1 MVRLSAPLLR
11 LVFTAIVMVLA
22 ASAARAQ
29 QQASLTTPPA
39 GFETRAPIG
48 WIDFCER
55 NPADCRVSALSPEL
69 VTVDARI
76 WREVNRINTQVNR
89 EIVSVSDKEHHGVVE
104 YWSYPTDGRGD
115 CEDYVLEKR
124 RRLIQAGLP
133 RQALLITV
141 VRDLKGDGHAVLTLR
156 TDRGDYILDNQ
167 EAKILSW
174 DETGYRYIKR
184 QSERHPNVWISLGGV
199 ETASSTVAGMI
210 RR

>member
-1 MVRLSAPLLR
+1 MVRPLTPFLR
-11 LVFTAIVMVLA
+11 FFVPVFVMALA
-22 ASAARAQ
+22 ASAAHAQ
-29 QQASLTTPPA
+29 QQASLSTPPA

-48 WIDFCER
+48 WTDFCDR
-55 NPADCRVSALSPEL
+55 NPTECRVSALSPEI
-69 VTVDARI
+69 VTLDART

-124 RRLIQAGLP
+124 RRLMQAGLP

-167 EAKILSW
+167 EAKIVSW

-184 QSERHPNVWISLGGV
+184 QSERHPNIWLSLGGV
-199 ETASSTVAGMI
+199 ETASTVAGMM
-210 RR
+210 RK